1 MILSEYDRRWAEIR
15 LYQFCIETY
24 DLRQQSI
31 DIFDYTDTICKLGDI
46 DITTIKTI
54 IRTMLSDTYYQAS
67 KREIILIGSVKGLT
81 AVKLGKYLNMT
92 RQGVNKYIKTN
103 LDTFTPLPRCSI
115 DDDHEIIKFLETLDK
130 LKEIGTLGYGTTN

>member
-1 MILSEYDRRWAEIR
+1 
-15 LYQFCIETY
+15 
-24 DLRQQSI
+24 
-31 DIFDYTDTICKLGDI
+31 
-46 DITTIKTI
+46 
-54 IRTMLSDTYYQAS
+54 MLSDTYYQAS